1 MGWFNH
7 QLAMCCDIF
16 FTQEL
21 ETWKLLETIAAQL
34 GFLVLRNQFFALATK
49 KKHPPPKKYF
59 AGPASRPGTNGVKI
73 TRVSRA
79 VLDPSY
85 PYL

>member
-49 KKHPPPKKYF
+49 KKIPPQKNISPDLHPDQVQMGWK
-59 AGPASRPGTNGVKI
+59 
-73 TRVSRA
+73 
-79 VLDPSY
+79 
-85 PYL
+85 